1 VVVGEY
7 LVESLTSNVAHSVSG
22 DSDDFLVAIRY
33 VGSADDSILVVID
46 SRLGNLTEHLQVET
60 VAVGKAS
67 QGVISTFFE
76 LYGFLG
82 VEHLENFSL
91 ESVFRTNLRV
101 LFVSVLLLEV
111 KHVNERS
118 ISVSGEVF
126 PLNSFV

>member
-67 QGVISTFFE
+67 QGVISTFFK

-111 KHVNERS
+111 KHVNERL